1 MNKLSEIEDRY
12 NEVKARN
19 YAEYTKSIMS
29 EGSDK
34 NSNVISISD
43 NKYIKNRRDRLKQL
57 DKYEGELKD
66 ILKETKKNL
75 SKKNLSKK
83 NKKVKITGS
92 LLDKYSA
99 RELLQAVNPDLL
111 NEIDSAYSD
120 SDKRKN
126 KKRGKIQGGK
136 KAKDKAMLAKIKAR
150 EAREADKSLKSDNSN
165 NQEKANRIKIDVN
178 ANNKEYEPIKL
189 TVREDES
196 SIHKISEN
204 NEKIY
209 ERLMDMGEVQ
219 MANHVHMLMERV
231 KVGPKYKY
239 ASEIQDNTNALK
251 AVSITNKGI
260 EQHLKTLK
268 EMMHSGQDT
277 EIEDVESKLAENVIK
292 EEEEKYIRED
302 DPNLLTWLLDL
313 IFGRAFGAIFRTA
326 FRGVKS
332 IFGLGVRL
340 LTPMIG
346 WILKSLSGGITTL
359 FNNLFAKPL
368 EAFRNLT
375 TKVDDFIGKTFSA
388 FKAGYDATIGILT
401 KSIDFV
407 TGIVDK
413 VKTAVTGF
421 VKAGFF
427 AGVDKVKDI
436 SSAAISKAGDLIPD
450 NVKNTAS
457 KIRNVFGAVK
467 ETVYKAGSGA
477 IDWTKGKFAKI
488 SKAISET
495 ASKVGSKFG
504 SIPQKLSNHVSTTGG
519 KVANSS
525 LMGKMGKFAK
535 VLKAVPFLGTALA
548 VGFAANAAKSGYE
561 NAGALYGVPQE
572 EVSAPAKAASALGA
586 VVEELLWPIPINPK
600 TVAMAALNL
609 TGQSIKPRGEK
620 VQGDFTEGSLGDV
633 SQFEK
638 PPEKYVDDSGL
649 GFEDAQYLDSV
660 RLNNEKDEE
669 KRQVIKD
676 RMTARAEAK
685 NNSETPAEAPS
696 NNKEVH
702 QGRIDD
708 AIEKTKE
715 SIKSETNEDIVALSN
730 AVNNLQQQVVKQQI
744 NISTE
749 TGNSDTTNIF
759 SLENEEYNT
768 NQELMY

>member
-1 MNKLSEIEDRY
+1 MNKLSKIEDRY
-12 NEVKARN
+12 NEVKSRN

-75 SKKNLSKK
+75 QETKSKN
-83 NKKVKITGS
+83 VKITGS

-99 RELLQAVNPDLL
+99 RELLQAVNPYLMADID
-111 NEIDSAYSD
+111 NIDSGKPSQ
-120 SDKRKN
+120 KHN
-126 KKRGKIQGGK
+126 KKPNERAERQVRVADAD
-136 KAKDKAMLAKIKAR
+136 AKSK
-150 EAREADKSLKSDNSN
+150 
-165 NQEKANRIKIDVN
+165 RIKIDVD

-189 TVREDES
+189 TVQEDES
-196 SIHKISEN
+196 SIHKIAEN

-219 MANHVHMLMERV
+219 MANHVHAMMERV
-231 KVGPKYKY
+231 KVGPKHKY
-239 ASEIQDNTNALK
+239 VAEIQDNTNVLK
-251 AVSITNKGI
+251 TVSQVNNGI
-260 EQHLKTLK
+260 EQHLKALR
-268 EMMHSGQDT
+268 EMFHQGQDT
-277 EIEDVESKLAENVIK
+277 DIESKLAEDAIKEK
-292 EEEEKYIRED
+292 EEEEEEVFLRED

-313 IFGRAFGAIFRTA
+313 IFGRAFGAIFRTV

-340 LTPMIG
+340 LAPMIG
-346 WILKSLSGGITTL
+346 WILKSLTGGITTL

-368 EAFRNLT
+368 EILTNLGA
-375 TKVDDFIGKTFSA
+375 KVNNFIGNTFA
-388 FKAGYDATIGILT
+388 KFKAGYDATIGILT

-413 VKTAVTGF
+413 VKNAITGF

-427 AGVDKVKDI
+427 AGVDKVKEI
-436 SSAAISKAGDLIPD
+436 SNAAVKKAGDLIPD

-457 KIRNVFGAVK
+457 KIRNVFGSAVD
-467 ETVYKAGSGA
+467 TVYKAGSGA

-495 ASKVGSKFG
+495 ASKVGSKFS
-504 SIPQKLSNHVSTTGG
+504 SIPQKLSNHVTTTGG

-525 LMGKMGKFAK
+525 LMQKMGKFAK

-548 VGFAANAAKSGYE
+548 VGFAANAAKTGYD
-561 NAGALYGVPQE
+561 NAGALYGVPND
-572 EVSAPAKAASALGA
+572 EVTESAKTASAVGA
-586 VVEELLWPIPINPK
+586 VVKELLWPIPINQK
-600 TVAMAALNL
+600 TIAMAALNL
-609 TGQSIKPRGEK
+609 TGQSITRGGRK
-620 VQGDFTEGSLGDV
+620 VEGDFKVGALGDI
-633 SQFEK
+633 SQFEE
-638 PPEKYVDDSGL
+638 PPK
-649 GFEDAQYLDSV
+649 
-660 RLNNEKDEE
+660 N
-669 KRQVIKD
+669 IKD
-676 RMTARAEAK
+676 GFDTKSDTKSDSQHE
-685 NNSETPAEAPS
+685 SDIETPS

-702 QGRIDD
+702 QERIDD

-715 SIKSETNEDIVALSN
+715 SINSETNEDIAALSD
-730 AVNNLQQQVVKQQI
+730 AVNNLQQQVNNNQI

-759 SLENEEYNT
+759 ALENEEYDID
-768 NQELMY
+768 QELMY